1 MEGEAVRACLVRG
14 AVRARRPAGEGDPH
28 RARCDECLGFGA
40 RDRHIVCV
48 TEPELH
54 RDHRAGLAMLGR
66 ERLEEAEELVGDV
79 YDTLQATTRE
89 V

>member
-1 MEGEAVRACLVRG
+1 
-14 AVRARRPAGEGDPH
+14 
-28 RARCDECLGFGA
+28 
-40 RDRHIVCV
+40 
-48 TEPELH
+48 
-54 RDHRAGLAMLGR
+54 MLGR